1 MPLQTLIITNRFK
14 KINKM
19 LTNNQENFCQLVA
32 AGNTYAEAYEVAYPV
47 SLKWKQNAVYVQSSI
62 LMSNSNII
70 VRVKE
75 LREDNKKRNQA
86 TLDEV
91 LNEMS
96 SWLRFD
102 PADVM
107 DEADCVKSIKQL
119 PKEVRKSISEIR
131 VQELFTTI
139 DGGKIKIGEVK
150 NIKFIDKRATAD
162 MFLKKFGAYITNVKI
177 DVEDMSHLKDLLNGI
192 AK

>member
-1 MPLQTLIITNRFK
+1 
-14 KINKM
+14 M

-47 SLKWKQNAVYVQSSI
+47 SLNWKQNAVYVQSSI

-131 VQELFTTI
+131 VQELFTNI

-177 DVEDMSHLKDLLNGI
+177 DAEDMSHLKDLLKGI
-192 AK
+192 NH

>member
-1 MPLQTLIITNRFK
+1 MSN
-14 KINKM
+14 
-19 LTNNQENFCQLVA
+19 LTPQQEKFAQLVSE
-32 AGNTYAEAYEVAYPV
+32 GNTYADAYREAYPV
-47 SLKWKQNAVYVQSSI
+47 SVKWKQNAVYVQSSI

-75 LREDNKKRNQA
+75 LQDENRKRNQV

-91 LNEMS
+91 LQEMAN
-96 SWLRFD
+96 WLRFD

-119 PKEVRKSISEIR
+119 PKKVRKSISEIR
-131 VQELFTTI
+131 VQELYTNLDNVKT
-139 DGGKIKIGEVK
+139 KIGEVK

-162 MFLKKFGAYITNVKI
+162 MFMKKFGQYIDTHKI
-177 DVEDMSHLKDLLNGI
+177 VVEDVSHLKDLLDSIG
-192 AK
+192 K

>member
-1 MPLQTLIITNRFK
+1 MLTPQQNRFA
-14 KINKM
+14 
-19 LTNNQENFCQLVA
+19 ELVSE
-32 AGNTYAEAYEVAYPV
+32 GNTYYDAYREAYPK
-47 SLKWKQNAVYVQSSI
+47 SLEWKENAVYVNSSK
-62 LMSNSNII
+62 LMAITNISL
-70 VRVKE
+70 RVKE
-75 LREDNKKRNQA
+75 LQEDNTKRNQA

-131 VQELFTTI
+131 VQELYTTI

-162 MFLKKFGAYITNVKI
+162 MFLKKFSAYITNVKI
-177 DVEDMSHLKDLLNGI
+177 DVEDMSHLKDLLKGI
-192 AK
+192 NH